1 MAIVLT
7 AKASTA
13 VKDIIA
19 KEKQDGN
26 IPTEAE
32 VVLRLMVVGG
42 GCSGFSYR
50 IGFDDVANIKAD
62 DAVVEIDGI
71 KVVTDGK
78 SKLYLDGVTVD
89 YQDGLMGKGFIFDN
103 PNSTGSC
110 GCGSSFS
117 A

>member
-1 MAIVLT
+1 MAIALT
-7 AKASTA
+7 AKASSA
-13 VKDIIA
+13 VKEIVA
-19 KEKQDGN
+19 KERQDGN
-26 IPTEAE
+26 IPNEAE

-50 IGFDDVANIKAD
+50 MGFDDAANIKEGD
-62 DAVVEIDGI
+62 SVTEIDGI

-89 YQDGLMGKGFIFDN
+89 YQDGLMGRGFTFSN
-103 PNSTGSC
+103 PNETGHC